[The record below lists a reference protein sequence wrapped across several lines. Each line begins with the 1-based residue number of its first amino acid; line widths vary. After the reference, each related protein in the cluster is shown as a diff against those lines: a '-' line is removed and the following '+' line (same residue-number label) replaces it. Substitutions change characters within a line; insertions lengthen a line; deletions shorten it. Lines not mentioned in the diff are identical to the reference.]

1 MGSINKLNVDAPS
14 FTPNQASSSHAPNK
28 GKKAEAGSSK
38 RSDSHG
44 SSKKSQGMP
53 RKNQPSAS
61 GGKSHKSK
69 TRPSKK
75 TSAVSEAI
83 NDSLEDAQN
92 EHDDHLFDILSAR
105 TNRRGQISLNHL
117 LNFQFAPRNTY
128 STMSAPPR
136 RTRQY
141 NTYGYGS
148 GYHPMDKARYV
159 NANYRFI
166 VSPLGEYQY
175 QKLDPD
181 SPVKWEDVWQVLCSS
196 DFQVAVCPF
205 CLGEKPVAAR
215 MSRCGHAF
223 CLPCLLRYMETP
235 TNEEVKAAEHSG
247 SKVPKCGT
255 RTCPICLD
263 VIRIRDIRPI
273 RWVQDEEFQKLEEGK
288 LVCLRLYQRNVGS
301 ILAFPRAFRSFAV
314 DGSFHTDSFP
324 NVSMDGAA
332 YARIIIGTH
341 EYMLQQ
347 YSNEIEQL
355 AQVAAEDVGLY
366 GVADCYY
373 EKATAKLLDQTTT
386 LSSSLDQNEQ
396 TSLAANI
403 DNLSLQDNALKQLS
417 SVEDLEK
424 TTGDSE
430 ETDSYLFY
438 QPSAHSHVYLAPL
451 DIRILKTAFGS
462 YARFPNELQPVVE
475 RISSGHS
482 VNTEFRQRFKY
493 MGHLPEGC
501 EVAFIECDWSKVV
514 PEETLKVFRTEINKR
529 RKQRKAQETR
539 EEKYRQRAQRATE
552 DQIFTELNMQRPIPR
567 QIIQEENTAE
577 AFPTLESL
585 NVSGEGNS
593 STRSND
599 ENEIANTLDANQRA
613 TERQT
618 IKTVW
623 GTHAISGASH
633 ETDESEDL
641 DAWKVDWEK
650 IANMSA
656 NSKNSKNKK
665 KKKLVLLSTG
675 GGRRL
680 VMLFTEVETSEFGKV
695 ICNGK

>member
-1 MGSINKLNVDAPS
+1 MVSTETSDTGESTANMGAVNKLNVNAPS
-14 FTPNQASSSHAPNK
+14 FSPNQASSSHASNK
-28 GKKAEAGSSK
+28 GKNTESRTMKRSNSRGSSK
-38 RSDSHG
+38 
-44 SSKKSQGMP
+44 SSQRMP
-53 RKNQPSAS
+53 RKNQPSTT
-61 GGKSHKSK
+61 GGKSHKSN

-75 TSAVSEAI
+75 TSAVAEAI
-83 NDSLEDAQN
+83 NESLEDAQN
-92 EHDDHLFDILSAR
+92 EDDDHLFDILSGR

-128 STMSAPPR
+128 STMSAPR

-166 VSPLGEYQY
+166 VSPLGEYAY

-181 SPVKWEDVWQVLCSS
+181 APVKWEDVWQVLCSS

-215 MSRCGHAF
+215 MSRCGHVF
-223 CLPCLLRYMETP
+223 CFPCLLRYMETP

-247 SKVPKCGT
+247 FKVPRCGI

-288 LVCLRLYQRNVGS
+288 LVCLHLYQRNVGS
-301 ILAFPRAFRSFAV
+301 ILAFPRAFRSLAV
-314 DGSFHTDSFP
+314 DGSFHTDNLP

-347 YSNEIEQL
+347 HSNEIEQL
-355 AQVAAEDVGLY
+355 AQVAAEDVDLY
-366 GVADCYY
+366 GVADDYY
-373 EKATAKLLDQTTT
+373 EKATAKLLDHTTV
-386 LSSSLDQNEQ
+386 LSSSLDQNERA
-396 TSLAANI
+396 SLVASI
-403 DNLSLQDNALKQLS
+403 DNLSLQNNALKQLS
-417 SVEDLEK
+417 NVEDLGKGAGES
-424 TTGDSE
+424 G
-430 ETDSYLFY
+430 ETESYLFY

-462 YARFPNELQPVVE
+462 YARFPNELRPIVE

-482 VNTEFRQRFKY
+482 VNAEFRQRFKY

-514 PEETLKVFRTEINKR
+514 PEETLKVFRAEINKR
-529 RKQRKAQETR
+529 RKQHKAQETR
-539 EEKYRQRAQRATE
+539 EEKYRQKAQRATE
-552 DQIFTELNMQRPIPR
+552 DQIYTELNMQRPIRR
-567 QIIQEENTAE
+567 QIVEEESTAD
-577 AFPTLESL
+577 AFPTLDSL
-585 NVSGEGNS
+585 NAAGEGNS
-593 STRSND
+593 STHSNEETQASNMVD
-599 ENEIANTLDANQRA
+599 TSQKAAEKQRV
-613 TERQT
+613 Q
-618 IKTVW
+618 TVW
-623 GTHAISGASH
+623 GTQAISGASYVS
-633 ETDESEDL
+633 DESDDS
-641 DAWKVDWEK
+641 DAWKVEWDK
-650 IANMSA
+650 VANMST
-656 NSKNSKNKK
+656 NTKNSKNKK

-675 GGRRL
+675 GGRR
-680 VMLFTEVETSEFGKV
+680 
-695 ICNGK
+695 

>member
-1 MGSINKLNVDAPS
+1 MVSAETSTRGENTANMGAVNKLNVNAPS
-14 FTPNQASSSHAPNK
+14 FSPNQASSSHASNK
-28 GKKAEAGSSK
+28 GKKTEPRAPKRSNPRGSSK
-38 RSDSHG
+38 S
-44 SSKKSQGMP
+44 SQGMP
-53 RKNQPSAS
+53 RKNQPSAA
-61 GGKSHKSK
+61 GGKSHKSS

-75 TSAVSEAI
+75 TSAVAEAI
-83 NDSLEDAQN
+83 NESLEDAEN
-92 EHDDHLFDILSAR
+92 EDDDHLFDLLSAR

-166 VSPLGEYQY
+166 VSPLGEYTY

-181 SPVKWEDVWQVLCSS
+181 APVKWEDVWQVLCSS

-215 MSRCGHAF
+215 MSRCGHVF
-223 CLPCLLRYMETP
+223 CYSCLLRYMETP

-247 SKVPKCGT
+247 SKVPKCGI
-255 RTCPICLD
+255 RSCPICLD

-273 RWVQDEEFQKLEEGK
+273 RWVRDEEFQKLEEGK
-288 LVCLRLYQRNVGS
+288 LVYLRLYQRNVGS
-301 ILAFPRAFRSFAV
+301 ILAFPRAFRSLAV
-314 DGSFHTDSFP
+314 DGSFHTDSLP

-347 YSNEIEQL
+347 YGSEIEQL
-355 AQVAAEDVGLY
+355 AQVAAEDVSLY
-366 GVADCYY
+366 GVADDYY
-373 EKATAKLLDQTTT
+373 EKATAKLLDQSTA
-386 LSSSLDQNEQ
+386 LSSSLDHSDGA
-396 TSLAANI
+396 SLVAGV

-417 SVEDLEK
+417 NVEDVGKGVGEPA
-424 TTGDSE
+424 

-451 DIRILKTAFGS
+451 DIRILKAAYGS
-462 YARFPNELQPVVE
+462 YTQFPNELRPVIE
-475 RISSGHS
+475 KISSGHS
-482 VNTEFRQRFKY
+482 VNAEFRQRFKY

-514 PEETLKVFRTEINKR
+514 PEETLKVFKAEINRR
-529 RKQRKAQETR
+529 RKQHKAQETR
-539 EEKYRQRAQRATE
+539 EEKYRQKAQRATE
-552 DQIFTELNMQRPIPR
+552 DQIFTELNMQRPVRR
-567 QIIQEENTAE
+567 QIVQEESTAE

-585 NVSGEGNS
+585 NAVGEGNS
-593 STRSND
+593 SARSND
-599 ENEIANTLDANQRA
+599 EPESSSTMDPSQK
-613 TERQT
+613 TMEKQ
-618 IKTVW
+618 KVQTVW
-623 GTHAISGASH
+623 GTQTISGASYAS
-633 ETDESEDL
+633 DESEDS
-641 DAWKVDWEK
+641 DAWKVNWDK
-650 IANMSA
+650 VANMSA
-656 NSKNSKNKK
+656 NTKNSKNKK

-675 GGRRL
+675 GGRR
-680 VMLFTEVETSEFGKV
+680 
-695 ICNGK
+695 